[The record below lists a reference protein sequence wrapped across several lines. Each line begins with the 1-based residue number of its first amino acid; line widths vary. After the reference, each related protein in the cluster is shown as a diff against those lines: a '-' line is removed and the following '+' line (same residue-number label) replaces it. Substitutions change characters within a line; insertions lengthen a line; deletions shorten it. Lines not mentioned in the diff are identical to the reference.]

1 MAITN
6 RLDTA
11 EENTYEPED
20 RKELKNQR
28 KYKMF

>member
-11 EENTYEPED
+11 EENTYELED
-20 RKELKNQR
+20 RKKLKNQR